1 MLSRLQ
7 RPLLSL
13 KLKSGIFKNLRGCQF
28 PDFEYNDDEYFG
40 KINKQTSQFG
50 VEFPFAVWWH
60 WVFKNDF
67 TLVLNCNFGIIV
79 DPEKKPMND

>member
-50 VEFPFAVWWH
+50 VEFPFAV
-60 WVFKNDF
+60 
-67 TLVLNCNFGIIV
+67 
-79 DPEKKPMND
+79 